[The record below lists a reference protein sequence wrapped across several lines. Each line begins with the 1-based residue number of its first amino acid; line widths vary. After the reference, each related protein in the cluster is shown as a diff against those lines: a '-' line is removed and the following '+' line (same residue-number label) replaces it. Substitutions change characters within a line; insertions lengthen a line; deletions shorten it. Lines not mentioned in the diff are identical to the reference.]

1 MSSNGTRGHFAA
13 QMEDTPQRLEEL
25 SSDQLSQ
32 FNRDQMEKIE
42 GDKEELEV
50 LARQEEELMALAETL
65 KDEYVN
71 RVAERKRQSDEGARP
86 GDNDQNR
93 L

>member
-1 MSSNGTRGHFAA
+1 
-13 QMEDTPQRLEEL
+13 MEDTPQRLEEL

-65 KDEYVN
+65 KDEYVD
-71 RVAERKRQSDEGARP
+71 RVAERKRQSDEGGRP
-86 GDNDQNR
+86 GDNDQKR